1 MTTIA
6 KVEAGIFKV
15 ERFNVAIR
23 WPKTKKNV
31 RDDKQK
37 TPGYPYER
45 MARNEWTV
53 ADWRRERFERHYP
66 GYDVDVL
73 KPDGTKS
80 KGKLSTLRAAYDAY
94 GKR

>member
-6 KVEAGIFKV
+6 KVEADIFKV
-15 ERFNVAIR
+15 EGFKVTIR
-23 WPKTKKNV
+23 WPKTKRNV

-37 TPGYPYER
+37 TPGYPYDR

-53 ADWRRERFERHYP
+53 ADWRTVRFQRHYP

-80 KGKLSTLRAAYDAY
+80 KGKLSLLRQAYAKNEQ
-94 GKR
+94 G